1 MTNQNI
7 ASTSNSI
14 LSADETQNQNPFLI
28 AISLDTPLS
37 ADNHL
42 NFFVDQSALSPEQ
55 CPTIWASFGTKFQY
69 PASPFHCR
77 AHTQCTYLISSQAV
91 AIQVERCT
99 HSHGSRLIHGDCFG
113 LGSSISHH
121 HAPSFSELIEAP
133 ASSPP
138 ATLTHL
144 RREVYVRTEH
154 QARTPYRPV

>member
-7 ASTSNSI
+7 ASIRNSI
-14 LSADETQNQNPFLI
+14 LFAHDTQ
-28 AISLDTPLS
+28 
-37 ADNHL
+37 NHL
-42 NFFVDQSALSPEQ
+42 NFHVDQPALSPEQ
-55 CPTIWASFGTKFQY
+55 SPTIWASFGTKFQY

-91 AIQVERCT
+91 AIQVGRCP
-99 HSHGSRLIHGDCFG
+99 HSHDSRLIHGDCLR

-144 RREVYVRTEH
+144 LRKVYVRTEH
-154 QARTPYRPV
+154 RARSPYRPV